1 MQRHKRNVPTSFYY
15 QFARDA
21 CAFADRYADGR
32 LISVLE
38 GTLAAD
44 SDYNHRSL

>member
-38 GTLAAD
+38 GTHIVICVD
-44 SDYNHRSL
+44 IDR